1 MWGTAEGSNERRLC
15 IYLSQSFH
23 FTSSSPFSSR
33 RLPVSIEIFLLHTQN
48 ESEKKKKEREKQKE
62 KEEKQKLKEEN
73 IVLGPS
79 IITDSCGN
87 IINNMCIQI
96 LKSGPKKGEKCGCKT
111 VSENMCKRHF
121 LLKNNN

>member
-48 ESEKKKKEREKQKE
+48 ESEKKKGK
-62 KEEKQKLKEEN
+62 KL
-73 IVLGPS
+73 IVLHFG
-79 IITDSCGN
+79 DHVVVRGV
-87 IINNMCIQI
+87 INSGSFGVYVMLVAYLPAAEPPLWPLLLPHMFVESAQDQQEILSNM
-96 LKSGPKKGEKCGCKT
+96 SFGH
-111 VSENMCKRHF
+111 SY
-121 LLKNNN
+121 